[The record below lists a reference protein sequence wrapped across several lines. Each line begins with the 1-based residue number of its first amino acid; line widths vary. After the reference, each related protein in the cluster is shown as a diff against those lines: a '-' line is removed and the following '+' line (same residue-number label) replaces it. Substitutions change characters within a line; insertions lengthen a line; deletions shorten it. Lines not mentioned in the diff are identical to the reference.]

1 MPPPARSPHQWR
13 LHPSPV
19 KQPRA
24 SRSWEAGCKGRSLL
38 VLPWGNPRAPRSPR
52 ADPSSRLGSSPRH
65 PSLVLP
71 CSPCQGASLA
81 CLPSSSLRRGGAQ
94 PAFPPS
100 VIPPQRLLS
109 PPGQVGTEFTTILYN
124 FMCNSSCVGGMNR
137 RPILIIITL
146 ETRE

>member
-1 MPPPARSPHQWR
+1 MQREIPSGPALGEPQGPPQSSCRPLFPAGIVPTPPFPGAP
-13 LHPSPV
+13 LLAL
-19 KQPRA
+19 PR
-24 SRSWEAGCKGRSLL
+24 RQ
-38 VLPWGNPRAPRSPR
+38 
-52 ADPSSRLGSSPRH
+52 
-65 PSLVLP
+65 PSLPPLLFTP
-71 CSPCQGASLA
+71 P
-81 CLPSSSLRRGGAQ
+81 GGAQ